1 MLSLINDARLGK
13 SLPPLGFVNTRL
25 YALAATDAATY
36 AECFADVGAA
46 YPAPAPAIW
55 DCDSFSTCTGCNG
68 GFPALKGWDAQTGL
82 GQPRFTGLL
91 KHLGTGGGSPTPAP
105 APTPPAPPAPTPPP
119 APPTPPPA
127 TPTPPPTTP
136 TPPPAPTPG
145 PPGASFTISRLS
157 ASPENEFVVEGNH
170 KGPLAAGVAMCIAAA
185 KDFGIA
191 HSDYS
196 FGVTHV
202 DVTPDT
208 DLAAAGVKAG
218 DTVTLGKC

>member
-1 MLSLINDARLGK
+1 MVGSINDALLSAGK
-13 SLPPLGFVNTRL
+13 APLGFLNPFL
-25 YALAATDAATY
+25 YQNQPLLFDVTLGDNGGIAATPGYDPASGLGTFVLKTFANLRAKALA
-36 AECFADVGAA
+36 
-46 YPAPAPAIW
+46 
-55 DCDSFSTCTGCNG
+55 G
-68 GFPALKGWDAQTGL
+68 GP
-82 GQPRFTGLL
+82 
-91 KHLGTGGGSPTPAP
+91 PTP
-105 APTPPAPPAPTPPP
+105 PTPPAPKTPTPPP

-170 KGPLAAGVAMCIAAA
+170 KAPLAAGVAICIAAA